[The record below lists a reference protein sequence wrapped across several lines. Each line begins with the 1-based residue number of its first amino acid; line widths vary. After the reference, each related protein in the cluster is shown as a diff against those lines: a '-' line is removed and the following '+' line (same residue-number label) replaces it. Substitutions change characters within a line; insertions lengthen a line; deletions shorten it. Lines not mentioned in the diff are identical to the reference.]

1 MLESYIT
8 GLALNGGLIV
18 SIGAQNA
25 YLLGQAIRR
34 QHHWWSAGV
43 CIVSDV
49 LLLVAGVFGITAM
62 LLALP
67 VTLEVMRWLGVAFL
81 AVLGALALR
90 RAVTGNDR
98 LVSTLGRVRSRREV
112 LVAMA
117 AVTLLNPQV
126 YLETLVVLPSVG
138 VQLESASVFMM
149 GSVTASVAWFALLA
163 WGGSRLAPWLSRP
176 AAWRAIEITTGAMM
190 AGIAVHLASGST
202 WIG

>member
-8 GLALNGGLIV
+8 GVALNGGLIA

-34 QHHWWSAGV
+34 QHHWWSAGL
-43 CIVSDV
+43 CIASDV

-67 VTLEVMRWLGVAFL
+67 ITLEVMRWLGVAFL

-98 LVSTLGRVRSRREV
+98 LVSTLGRVRSRRQV

-138 VQLESASVFMM
+138 VQLESATVFMM
-149 GSVTASVAWFALLA
+149 GAVTASVAWFALLA

-176 AAWRAIEITTGAMM
+176 AAWRAIEATTGAMM
-190 AGIAVHLASGST
+190 AVIAVYLARGST
-202 WIG
+202 WMG

>member
-8 GLALNGGLIV
+8 GVALNGGLIV

-34 QHHWWSAGV
+34 QHHWWSAGL
-43 CIVSDV
+43 CIASDV
-49 LLLVAGVFGITAM
+49 LLLVAGVFGITAI

-67 VTLEVMRWLGVAFL
+67 ITLEVMRWLGVAFL
-81 AVLGALALR
+81 AVLGALALW

-98 LVSTLGRVRSRREV
+98 LVSTLGRVRSRRQV

-138 VQLESASVFMM
+138 VQLESATVFMM
-149 GSVTASVAWFALLA
+149 GAVTASVAWFALLA

-176 AAWRAIEITTGAMM
+176 AAWRAIEATTGAMM
-190 AGIAVHLASGST
+190 AGIAVYLARGST
-202 WIG
+202 WMG